1 MLGRSDGVKVFGT
14 NYKTLDGTCIR
25 DYVHVRDIAA
35 AHRMALQYLQDGGK
49 SGPINLGSGKGYS
62 VLEVIKAAKFVVD
75 RDFPVEYVDRRP
87 GDPDVLVA
95 NIEKAKETLGWRPER
110 NLSHMIWDAYQW
122 HRDHPDGYGD
132 KRRPER

>member
-1 MLGRSDGVKVFGT
+1 MDEQ
-14 NYKTLDGTCIR
+14 IR
-25 DYVHVRDIAA
+25 
-35 AHRMALQYLQDGGK
+35 
-49 SGPINLGSGKGYS
+49 
-62 VLEVIKAAKFVVD
+62 D
-75 RDFPVEYVDRRP
+75 RDFLVEYVDRRP

-132 KRRPER
+132 KRRPGR